1 MIKLYNTLSRKKE
14 PLKTRSTK
22 KISLFVCGPTVYDLS
37 HLGHGRTYISFDAFV
52 RFLKSQGYKVDYLQN
67 ITDIDDKIIQRAKET
82 RVTAKTLARRFEK
95 EYLKDMKALGILS
108 VSKYARATDHIPEI
122 IVQIEKLL
130 KKGYAYE
137 LEGDGIYYDI
147 LKFKDYGK
155 LSRRTSLQAEDA
167 VSRID
172 ESIKKQNKGDFA
184 LWKISKKGE
193 PKWKSPWGWGRPG
206 WHIEDTAITEKR
218 FGSQYDLHGGA
229 RDLIFPHHEAEI
241 AQMEAIS
248 GKNPMAKY
256 WMHSGFLTVEGM
268 KMSKS
273 LGNFITIQ
281 DFLNQHSVRILRLL
295 VLKAHYRSPIDYSDK
310 LLKQTKREL
319 ERIDEFIERLK
330 LCKGKTKTSF
340 PIKKFRKD
348 FISVLDDDFNTPKAI
363 AVLFN
368 VVVKGNTAR
377 TKEVL
382 SEKNAKEILFFLKE
396 IDSIFGFIFFGRPNI
411 LPPPNVILEL
421 AEKRENF
428 RRRKDWQSADRMR
441 KTLIDWGW
449 EVDDTPKGPRLK
461 KIS

>member
-1 MIKLYNTLSRKKE
+1 MIKLYNTLSGKKE
-14 PLKTRSTK
+14 PFKTKSTK
-22 KISLFVCGPTVYDLS
+22 KVSLFVCGPTVYDLS

-363 AVLFN
+363 AVLFD
-368 VVVKGNTAR
+368 VLLKGNTLLAKD
-377 TKEVL
+377 TLSKE
-382 SEKNAKEILFFLKE
+382 NAKEILAFLKE
-396 IDSIFGFIFFGRPNI
+396 VDAIFGFIFFKRIIDEIPFG
-411 LPPPNVILEL
+411 VVKL
-421 AEKRENF
+421 AKEREKYRKNSQWKKADKLREMLL
-428 RRRKDWQSADRMR
+428 K
-441 KTLIDWGW
+441 LGW
-449 EVDDTPKGPRLK
+449 EVDDTSKGPRLK

>member
-1 MIKLYNTLSRKKE
+1 MIKLYNTLSGKKE
-14 PLKTRSTK
+14 PFKTKSAK
-22 KISLFVCGPTVYDLS
+22 KVSLFVCGPTIYDLS
-37 HLGHGRTYISFDAFV
+37 HLGHGRTYISFDTFV

-67 ITDIDDKIIQRAKET
+67 ITDIDDKIIQRAKEGK
-82 RVTAKTLARRFEK
+82 VTTKILTKRFEK
-95 EYLKDMKALGILS
+95 EYLRDMKALGILS

-147 LKFKDYGK
+147 LKFKDYGQF
-155 LSRRTSLQAEDA
+155 SRRTSLQAEDA

-172 ESIKKQNKGDFA
+172 ESVKKQNRGDFA

-218 FGSQYDLHGGA
+218 FGAQYDLHGGA

-248 GKNPMAKY
+248 AKKPMAKY
-256 WMHSGFLTVEGM
+256 WMHSGFLTVEGA

-281 DFLNQHSVRILRLL
+281 DFLNQHSPRILRLL
-295 VLKAHYRSPIDYSDK
+295 VLKAHYRSPIDYSPN
-310 LLKQTKREL
+310 LLVQTKREL
-319 ERIDEFIERLK
+319 ERIDEFIENLK
-330 LCKGKTKTSF
+330 ACKGKSKTSF
-340 PIKKFRKD
+340 PIKKFKKD
-348 FISVLDDDFNTPKAI
+348 FISALEDDFNTPKAI
-363 AVLFN
+363 AVLFD
-368 VVVKGNTAR
+368 VLLRGNTLLAED
-377 TKEVL
+377 TL
-382 SEKNAKEILFFLKE
+382 SKKNAEEILTFLKE
-396 IDSIFGFIFFGRPNI
+396 VDTIFGFIFSKKKKEVVPSGVVK
-411 LPPPNVILEL
+411 LVKE
-421 AEKRENF
+421 REEYRTNSQWKKSDKL
-428 RRRKDWQSADRMR
+428 REMLLK
-441 KTLIDWGW
+441 LGW